1 MAGLL
6 LSVRD
11 SLEAAVAVAVGA
23 TIIDIKEPDRG
34 PLGRPS
40 PRIVDQV
47 IAVVAGKAPVSVAL
61 GELTD
66 WDRSEWADFPRGVAF
81 AKFGLAGC
89 ARRSDW
95 ARHWHDVLLGLPVGV
110 RPVAVIYADWLA
122 AAAPPPSEV
131 LDAASRNRCAAV
143 LVDTFDKSRGPLLSW
158 LTVHQLSS
166 LADEIRRRQMLV
178 VLGGSLASDTI
189 AQVLPLR
196 PDYVAVRRAACRG
209 PRNAPLDGTLA
220 QHLAMLVAQQQ
231 VTAHSPAAI
240 A

>member
-6 LSVRD
+6 LSVRNP
-11 SLEAAVAVAVGA
+11 SEAAIAVAAGA
-23 TIIDIKEPDRG
+23 SIVDIKEPDRG

-40 PRIVDQV
+40 PRLVERV
-47 IAVVAGKAPVSVAL
+47 VAAVAGKAPVSVAL

-89 ARRSDW
+89 ARRSNW
-95 ARHWHDVLLGLPVGV
+95 ARHWHDVLMGLPVGV

-131 LDAASRNRCAAV
+131 LEAASQNRCAAV
-143 LVDTFDKSRGPLLSW
+143 LIDTFDKSRGPLLSW
-158 LTVHQLSS
+158 LTLQQLSQ
-166 LADEIRRRQMLV
+166 LADDIRRRQMLV
-178 VLGGSLASDTI
+178 VLGGSLAADTI
-189 AQVLPLR
+189 PQVLPLR

-209 PRNAPLDGTLA
+209 PRNGPLDDALA
-220 QHLAMLVAQQQ
+220 RHLAALVTQEAAPHP
-231 VTAHSPAAI
+231 VAI